1 MSHKRSRDDYN
12 ASHSSNTNNTPLGR
26 PKSRKTEHNSS
37 NGNSQK
43 SSSQTSYPSKA
54 AQLHAAHPP
63 ASSHPSIPSYS
74 SSSPLSLRAN
84 LPTLPPLEP
93 GPLSTAP
100 FVHSSHIDGRYGAST
115 TLTYERLEFL
125 GDAYLEIIATRL
137 IYSHFA
143 TLPTGRQ
150 AQLRE
155 RLIKNTTLAAFA
167 RGYKFGER
175 VVVSHALPPDKYEK
189 MLADVFEA
197 YVAAVVLS
205 WPERDDGFKRAETW
219 MTELWT
225 DALLEAEPEIA
236 ANRKDE
242 LVKLVGGKEVKIE
255 YVDENPVEEKKRG
268 AVQRFEMAVYLT
280 GWGYERV
287 KLGSAVGVGKKEAG
301 MKAVL
306 DAFENNKE
314 LIEEIVEK
322 KRLAKEKR
330 EAEPEVTVRGK

>member
-1 MSHKRSRDDYN
+1 
-12 ASHSSNTNNTPLGR
+12 
-26 PKSRKTEHNSS
+26 
-37 NGNSQK
+37 
-43 SSSQTSYPSKA
+43 
-54 AQLHAAHPP
+54 
-63 ASSHPSIPSYS
+63 
-74 SSSPLSLRAN
+74 
-84 LPTLPPLEP
+84 
-93 GPLSTAP
+93 
-100 FVHSSHIDGRYGAST
+100 
-115 TLTYERLEFL
+115 
-125 GDAYLEIIATRL
+125 
-137 IYSHFA
+137 
-143 TLPTGRQ
+143 
-150 AQLRE
+150 
-155 RLIKNTTLAAFA
+155 
-167 RGYKFGER
+167 
-175 VVVSHALPPDKYEK
+175 
-189 MLADVFEA
+189 
-197 YVAAVVLS
+197 VVLS